1 MFDIKFLPKPTED
14 IEEELTESDIK
25 NFDKLINSIVVSDKY
40 IQYKGGCKRLNN
52 NNPYYTIL
60 NEQTWN
66 KKTKVKY
73 EKYIKMR
80 FNDPETFND
89 FCQTRTAV
97 QLYQGQSKSLSFSD
111 DDEFN
116 LVFIRNG
123 IHIDCYGYDDKNES
137 RQIKYIC
144 SSSNKR
150 NFQDGIL
157 SYLRYF
163 THLKS
168 IVGVSNSYVLK
179 LLDAEL
185 NKGLLIYNGK
195 IKQISNYFDDYCLAY
210 FPIDHLT
217 KNNKQTPAWDLF
229 LSQFDTY
236 HDRKLFRAWI
246 FGIFVDNDF
255 NRQILWI
262 EGEGYTGKSTVAS
275 AIGEILSSYNPHLFN
290 SIRIDTDNNKINL
303 VNFDKCRFAV
313 FSNLA
318 INSNLLH
325 REEILLL
332 TGNDY
337 TTVKKL
343 YHDPENK
350 KLFSKIMINSNFSP
364 IYNDKIVH
372 ESTRMIHLK
381 MNSANVKKAKT
392 QWGEH
397 KLSFNERLKKE
408 FEDFMRK
415 ARIDYKELMQHNGLL
430 KI

>member
-1 MFDIKFLPKPTED
+1 MFDNIKFPTKS
-14 IEEELTESDIK
+14 IEEELTEFDIRK
-25 NFDKLINSIVVSDKY
+25 FDTLINSIVTTDTH
-40 IQYKGGCKRLNN
+40 IQYEGHAKRLNQN
-52 NNPYYTIL
+52 DPFYTIM
-60 NEQTWN
+60 NTQTWD
-66 KKTKVKY
+66 KKKKVKY

-80 FNDPETFND
+80 FKSPDAFND

-97 QLYQGQSKSLSFSD
+97 QLYQGQSKKLSFSD
-111 DDEFN
+111 DDDFN
-116 LVFIRNG
+116 LIFIRNG
-123 IHIDCYGYDDKNES
+123 IHLDCYGYDNKNES
-137 RQIKYIC
+137 KQIKYIC
-144 SSSNKR
+144 SSSNKK
-150 NFQDGIL
+150 NFEDGIV

-168 IVGVSNSYVLK
+168 IVGISDSYVLK
-179 LLDAEL
+179 VLKSEL
-185 NKGLLIYNGK
+185 NKGLLIYDGK
-195 IKQISNYFDDYCLAY
+195 VKQISNYFDTYCLAY
-210 FPIDHLT
+210 IPVEHFT

-229 LSQFDTY
+229 LSQFNTDN
-236 HDRKLFRAWI
+236 DRKLFRAWI
-246 FGIFVDNDF
+246 FGVFVENDF
-255 NRQILWI
+255 NRQILWV

-275 AIGEILSSYNPHLFN
+275 AIGEILSSYNPYLFN
-290 SIRIDTDNNKINL
+290 SIKIDTENNKINL
-303 VNFDKCRFAV
+303 VNFDKCRFVV
-313 FSNLA
+313 FSNA
-318 INSNLLH
+318 ILDSNLLH

-381 MNSANVKKAKT
+381 MCPANVKQAKT